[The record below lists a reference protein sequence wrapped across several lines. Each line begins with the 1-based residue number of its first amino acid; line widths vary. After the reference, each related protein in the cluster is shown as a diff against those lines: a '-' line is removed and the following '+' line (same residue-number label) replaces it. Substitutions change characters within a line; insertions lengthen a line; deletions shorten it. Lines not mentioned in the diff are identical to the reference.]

1 MDLYNFLIYN
11 FIMKKYSRLPIDFL
25 KKELKSLEKSYEQFK
40 EIYDYFHSEAMGIEN
55 KDVEKKLALPK
66 ENYKY
71 IFIRLYDPV
80 YTANLPAELLK
91 KGQYIT
97 NTTKIPAAHAAI
109 GFDLSDNFYG
119 LTIGGDYDIKKE
131 QCSNPDSCAY
141 MQTCDPKKSFHYTY
155 AIKVTAQEYE
165 AAKKK
170 TLGYYETK
178 EVKYAVLHNFPVALY
193 CIKKK
198 MNIPSLPKLPLPDEY
213 REFLTSLK
221 KTLRAFKGFKEKDR
235 FVCSTFCSYILI
247 SCVPRIALYFCERDF
262 SYDYITPSELSMLPG
277 MKLLFSGNWL
287 DFKKDAESFTKE
299 NPEFIEYL

>member
-1 MDLYNFLIYN
+1 MKNYKNLAINFL
-11 FIMKKYSRLPIDFL
+11 KT
-25 KKELKSLEKSYEQFK
+25 ELKSLEKSYDQFK
-40 EIYDYFHSEAMGIEN
+40 EIYDYFHSQTLGIEN
-55 KDVEKKLALPK
+55 KKIADKLTLPEK
-66 ENYKY
+66 NYKY

-91 KGQYIT
+91 KGQYIV
-97 NTTKIPAAHAAI
+97 NQTKIPAAHSAI

-119 LTIGGDYDIKKE
+119 LTIGGDYDLKKE
-131 QCSNPDSCAY
+131 VCSQPDSCAY
-141 MQTCDPKKSFHYTY
+141 FQTCDAAKSYQYTY
-155 AIKVTAQEYE
+155 AIKVSEEEYQ

-170 TLGYYETK
+170 TLDYYNSK

-198 MNIPSLPKLPLPDEY
+198 INLPNFPKLPLPAAY
-213 REFLTSLK
+213 REFLTNLK
-221 KTLRAFKGFKEKDR
+221 KTLRAVKQTKEKDR

-277 MKLLFSGNWL
+277 MKLLFSGKWL
-287 DFKKDAESFTKE
+287 DFKKDAADFSKE
-299 NPEFIEYL
+299 NPEFEEYL

>member
-1 MDLYNFLIYN
+1 MDFTVFMEYNLF
-11 FIMKKYSRLPIDFL
+11 MKKYSKLPVEFL

-55 KDVEKKLALPK
+55 KDIEEKLALP
-66 ENYKY
+66 EDNCKY

-80 YTANLPAELLK
+80 YTDNLPAELLK

-97 NTTKIPAAHAAI
+97 NVTKIPAAHAAI

-119 LTIGGDYDIKKE
+119 LTIGGDYDLKE
-131 QCSNPDSCAY
+131 EACSNPSTCPY
-141 MQTCDPKKSFHYTY
+141 MQTCDAKKSIHYTY
-155 AIKVTAQEYE
+155 AIKVSAEEYE

-170 TLGYYETK
+170 TLDYYESK
-178 EVKYAVLHNFPVALY
+178 EVKYALLHNFPVALY

-198 MNIPSLPKLPLPDEY
+198 INLPSLPKLPLPEAY

-221 KTLRAFKGFKEKDR
+221 KTLRAFKGFREKDR

-247 SCVPRIALYFCERDF
+247 SSVPRIALYFCERDF

-277 MKLLFSGNWL
+277 MKLLFSGSWL
-287 DFKKDAESFTKE
+287 DFKKDAENFAKE
-299 NPEFIEYL
+299 NPEFKEYL